1 MNKMSHKSNKI
12 ITTAKCSYFFCKF
25 ATATNY
31 FEKMKTAAI
40 LIIIAAMTG
49 LIACNA
55 SYNTSGNN
63 GKACPIKKET
73 TSILYSRN
81 FGSGVAVSIQYNITS
96 DSLTWKYTDHRNGFI
111 LSDVVR
117 YDKKEYDALI
127 DTLSQVSFKV
137 KSVKPSAAS
146 GGGGYSYAF
155 FDSTGKYLGYGVVN
169 NIASGDNTIAEDAIS
184 RFVTTHTTEGE
195 KAVETAKENKLLY
208 IDMEEFPEMLTPF
221 RVK

>member
-1 MNKMSHKSNKI
+1 
-12 ITTAKCSYFFCKF
+12 
-25 ATATNY
+25 
-31 FEKMKTAAI
+31 
-40 LIIIAAMTG
+40 MTG

-117 YDKKEYDALI
+117 YDKKEFDALI

-169 NIASGDNTIAEDAIS
+169 NIASGDNETAEEAIS
-184 RFVTTHTTEGE
+184 QFLYTHRTAGE
-195 KAVETAKENKLLY
+195 QAVKDAKEKGMLN
-208 IDMEEFPEMLTPF
+208 INMEEFPETLVPY
-221 RVK
+221 RLQWH

>member
-96 DSLTWKYTDHRNGFI
+96 DSVTWKYTDHRNGFI

-137 KSVKPSAAS
+137 KSVKPLAAA
-146 GGGGYSYAF
+146 GGGGYS
-155 FDSTGKYLGYGVVN
+155 
-169 NIASGDNTIAEDAIS
+169 
-184 RFVTTHTTEGE
+184 
-195 KAVETAKENKLLY
+195 
-208 IDMEEFPEMLTPF
+208 
-221 RVK
+221 